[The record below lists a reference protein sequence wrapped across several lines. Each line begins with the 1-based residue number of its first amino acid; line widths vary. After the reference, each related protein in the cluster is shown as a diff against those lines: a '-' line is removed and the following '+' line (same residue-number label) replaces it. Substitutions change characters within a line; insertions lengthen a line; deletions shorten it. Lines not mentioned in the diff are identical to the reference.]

1 MAVIFLTVDFK
12 LQRDC
17 YDHYLMYSTTW
28 DFTVCSFSNFRSSF
42 VVSQIICF
50 VRFKWSEL
58 LLRSWSNVP
67 SVLRLGMLI
76 FYLCFHSSQF
86 HPLVLL
92 FHRELVLIKE
102 LDVASAIK
110 TQQSYSFNESF
121 LLRRK
126 TNKKVIFTLFCS
138 IQKVLF
144 CTDLRMLSVFTRCW
158 DKDNITKNTTWNTR
172 YSKPNVQTS
181 SFSIWIIL
189 LCLCRDQ
196 CMSWVPGVLSSVEE
210 AKVWCIGGIVSVK
223 QSNLCRTDRPLF

>member
-1 MAVIFLTVDFK
+1 M
-12 LQRDC
+12 
-17 YDHYLMYSTTW
+17 
-28 DFTVCSFSNFRSSF
+28 CSFSNFRSSL

-50 VRFKWSEL
+50 SRFKWSEL

-144 CTDLRMLSVFTRCW
+144 CTDLRMLSVFTR
-158 DKDNITKNTTWNTR
+158 
-172 YSKPNVQTS
+172 Y
-181 SFSIWIIL
+181 
-189 LCLCRDQ
+189 
-196 CMSWVPGVLSSVEE
+196 
-210 AKVWCIGGIVSVK
+210 
-223 QSNLCRTDRPLF
+223 